1 MTSTAVR
8 ATDVGAGA
16 RAGAGR
22 PGAVPPPRR
31 ARGSGAVFHG
41 HPNPSYAARVELL
54 ERESQLEQLREAIR
68 RSRREGSIA
77 VISGEPGAGKSAL
90 LRAAT
95 AQEPTTRVVR
105 GLCDPLE
112 TPRPLGPVRD
122 LIAELGADLDV
133 TAFTTPAEL
142 GARFMQVI
150 ATQPTVVVIEDA
162 QWIDAASV
170 DVLRFLARRI
180 EAAPILLVLTYRPD
194 EIGAG
199 HSVRPLLGD
208 IARHESAATVS
219 VPSLTIAA
227 IRALVSGT
235 GLDAASVLA
244 RTGGN
249 PFYVTE
255 IVRHPE
261 EGLPASVRDAVL
273 ASTSAVAEDDL
284 EVLRLIAT
292 SPDAVDDRL
301 LPVLGIDVPRLRR
314 LEATGLLSRSR
325 RGVGYRHELARLA
338 VEDAVP
344 LAATV
349 PLHARMLDALERQ
362 GSGDFALLTHHAR
375 AAGDAARTG
384 RYADAAA
391 TGASRAG
398 SHTEAVAF
406 LRLAIEYFSGE
417 PVARADLLER
427 LSYEE
432 YMVSHLVEA
441 IEAITDARGVWS
453 AAGDRHR
460 LAAAHAR
467 QALIEY
473 YAGDRRQA
481 ERHLGIA
488 IEEVESP
495 GYGSAWATRMYLELR
510 RSDARAV
517 QASARVTSDVARKRH
532 DDDVRLR
539 SDIYGAAA
547 ELLGGSLAGRQLLL
561 DRADEARVL
570 GYDEAAST
578 GWSNLA
584 AIDVDHRRFREAGEL
599 LSRAMPFT
607 VDRDIP
613 LCNQWQ
619 TGVRGRLHLLRGRW
633 EAALEDADTVLDV
646 EAAPLAQLWP
656 NIVAALVLM
665 RRGDSS
671 ELIDRYLD
679 RAWELARRLDE
690 PAAMLP
696 ALSAI
701 AERVW
706 LLDRD
711 DDRLMVAVD
720 VIDEMGELPGVE
732 WAVGD
737 LVVWLARLGRPV
749 AHVQAAEPFALEL
762 AGRADDAAELWKAI
776 GSPFEAALAMLDS
789 ADEGAAAR
797 AVDELDAMGAL
808 ASADRA
814 RGALRARGMTRVPA
828 RPRTST
834 RANPSGLTNRQLD
847 VARLVAQG
855 LTNAE
860 IARRLYISP
869 KTAGHHVS
877 AILAKFGFETRRE
890 LIRRAAEMGLA

>member
-1 MTSTAVR
+1 
-8 ATDVGAGA
+8 
-16 RAGAGR
+16 
-22 PGAVPPPRR
+22 
-31 ARGSGAVFHG
+31 
-41 HPNPSYAARVELL
+41 VELL

-68 RSRREGSIA
+68 RSRREGGIA
-77 VISGEPGAGKSAL
+77 TISGESGAGKSAL

-95 AQEPTTRVVR
+95 ATEATRVAR

-112 TPRPLGPVRD
+112 TPRPLGPIREVIAD
-122 LIAELGADLDV
+122 LGIDLDV
-133 TAFTTPAEL
+133 NGAITPAEL
-142 GARFMQVI
+142 GAALLHAI
-150 ATQPTVVVIEDA
+150 AIEPTVVVIEDA
-162 QWIDAASV
+162 QWIDEASV

-180 EAAPILLVLTYRPD
+180 ESAPILLVLTYRPD
-194 EIGAG
+194 EVGAV

-208 IARHESAATVS
+208 IARHEGTATIS
-219 VPSLTIAA
+219 VPSLTITA
-227 IRALVSGT
+227 IRALVAET

-261 EGLPASVRDAVL
+261 DGLPASVRDAVL
-273 ASTSAVAEDDL
+273 ASTSAVAADDL

-292 SPDAVDDRL
+292 APDAVDDRL

-314 LEATGLLSRSR
+314 LEATGLLDRSR
-325 RGVGYRHELARLA
+325 RGVAYRHELARLA
-338 VEDAVP
+338 IEDAIP
-344 LAATV
+344 LAASA

-362 GSGDFALLTHHAR
+362 GSRDLALLTHHAR
-375 AAGDAARTG
+375 AAGDSARTG

-391 TGASRAG
+391 AGASRAG

-417 PVARADLLER
+417 PAARADLLER

-441 IEAITDARGVWS
+441 IDAITDARGVWS
-453 AAGDRHR
+453 AVGDRHR

-517 QASARVTSDVARKRH
+517 QASAQVTSDVARRRH

-539 SDIYGAAA
+539 SEIYSAAA
-547 ELLGGSLAGRQLLL
+547 DLLGGSLAGRQLLL

-599 LSRAMPFT
+599 LSHAMPFT

-696 ALSAI
+696 VLSAI

-711 DDRLMVAVD
+711 DDRLAAAED
-720 VIDEMGELPGVE
+720 VLAEMGALPGTE
-732 WAVGD
+732 WAAGD
-737 LVVWLARLGRPV
+737 LAVWLGRLDRPV
-749 AHVQAAEPFALEL
+749 VPQNVAEPFALEL
-762 AGRADDAAELWKAI
+762 AGRIDDAAERWKVL
-776 GSPFEAALAMLDS
+776 GSPFEAALAALGS
-789 ADEGAAAR
+789 VDEAAARR

-808 ASADRA
+808 ATADRA
-814 RGALRARGMTRVPA
+814 RGALRARGLTRVPA

-834 RANPSGLTNRQLD
+834 RGNPSGLTNRQLD

-855 LTNAE
+855 LTNGE
-860 IARRLYISP
+860 MARRLYISP

-877 AILAKFGFETRRE
+877 AILAKLGFTTRRE
-890 LIRRAAEMGLA
+890 LIRQAEDLGLG